1 MAGSSRKQ
9 RFLIFRLMSDH
20 FSSRQ
25 NNFKRD
31 DNHLFFWWCV
41 PARLAVETWYPRHL
55 PARCSGMEWEIM
67 INGDRRVVV
76 CGDNARQPRPSGWKR
91 IKVNCRSFNVS
102 SLPSTRNWFRN
113 SREFVDLTLN
123 TGSRGQL
130 DDRGWRHARTLPK
143 SLPSSARVTALEFIS
158 LCARYLRP
166 SFPSDWQE
174 SKYWER
180 KKNRF
185 KEQNPAHDHFE
196 KAFNGIK

>member
-1 MAGSSRKQ
+1 MMCASATCSRN
-9 RFLIFRLMSDH
+9 LIS
-20 FSSRQ
+20 
-25 NNFKRD
+25 
-31 DNHLFFWWCV
+31 
-41 PARLAVETWYPRHL
+41 ETSPSEVFGNGMGNYDKWRS
-55 PARCSGMEWEIM
+55 ARCGV
-67 INGDRRVVV
+67 RRY
-76 CGDNARQPRPSGWKR
+76 ARQPRPSDWKR

-102 SLPSTRNWFRN
+102 GLPSTWNWFQN